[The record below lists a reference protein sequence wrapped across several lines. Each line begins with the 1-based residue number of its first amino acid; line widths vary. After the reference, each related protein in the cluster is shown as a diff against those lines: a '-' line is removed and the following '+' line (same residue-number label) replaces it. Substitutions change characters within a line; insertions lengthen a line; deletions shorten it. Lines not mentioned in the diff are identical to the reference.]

1 MDAFDPPPTYSRSV
15 CAAKAMPSHASATGV
30 VLTTCALAISMTLI
44 EGGRY
49 PPFST
54 RRYLPSGE
62 SVVAMGSVLNGICLP
77 TGSSFHPLLSR
88 NPLPGSGPTC
98 SRGTGCEAT
107 IAARTTTA
115 AATAN
120 RLRGEPGIV
129 FIDPSIVV
137 SGQSDRET

>member
-1 MDAFDPPPTYSRSV
+1 MVAREPPPTYSRSL
-15 CAAKAMPSHASATGV
+15 CGANATPSHASGTGV
-30 VLTTCALAISMTLI
+30 VLTTCALAISITLI

-49 PPFST
+49 PPLST
-54 RRYLPSGE
+54 SRYLPSGE
-62 SVVAMGSVLNGICLP
+62 SAVDIGSVLNGICLP

-88 NPLPGSGPTC
+88 NPPPGNGPTC
-98 SRGTGCEAT
+98 SRGTGCDPT

-129 FIDPSIVV
+129 FIGLSIVN
-137 SGQSDRET
+137 G